1 MDAQTQVTFLLQA
14 WNSGEDDAFD
24 KLVPIVY
31 DDLRMIARNHLRK
44 SGRGLTLDTTALAHE
59 AWVRLV
65 DQNAVDWNDRGHFFA
80 VYSLVTRNIIVDM
93 ARSRGSLKRGGDLRR
108 VDLDSVQLSVDDQAD
123 LILSVDSALS
133 RLESLEPRLA
143 QVVNCRFFAGLSEEE
158 TAKALDCSTRTVRR
172 DWVKAQAMLQ
182 EILSDD

>member
-1 MDAQTQVTFLLQA
+1 MEPQTQVTRLLQE
-14 WNSGEDDAFD
+14 WKSGEDGAFD

-31 DDLRMIARNHLRK
+31 DDLRMIARSHLRK

-65 DQNAVDWNDRGHFFA
+65 DQDAVDWNDRGHFFA
-80 VYSLVTRNIIVDM
+80 VYSVVTRNIIVDL
-93 ARSRGSLKRGGDLRR
+93 ARARGAIKRGGDLQR
-108 VDLDSVQLSVDDQAD
+108 VDLDSVQLTVDEQAD
-123 LILSVDSALS
+123 LILSVNEALE
-133 RLESLEPRLA
+133 RLEALEPRLA

-158 TAKALDCSTRTVRR
+158 TAGALECSARTVRR

-182 EILSDD
+182 EILAD